1 MTTTLPAARKAGH
14 YYGWNIV
21 AGCILSQVA
30 GMGLT
35 LSCYSLFLLGWSKEF
50 GAPISQLALGMAI
63 FAFGCM
69 VFAPMAGFMADKYPV
84 RRLMAG
90 GLAGIALLM
99 VAVGFATAAWQI
111 IAIYAFLLPAGVAFS
126 AAVPAQALVSRWFV
140 RQRGLAMGICA
151 FGLALG
157 GVITPPIVT
166 ALLPL
171 LGWRGVWWLFAA
183 VVGLIAA
190 PVVFF
195 TLRERPTAAEGF
207 DYVAGEAEAPAAVK
221 LPLSEIFS
229 RPNFW
234 VVVIVFA
241 AIGATSSAVTVNLA
255 PLVRERGFS
264 LQTTGFIM
272 SAAGMAAMASR
283 LGFGMLADRVG
294 NRIPLV
300 LLAAVTAVGVALLGR
315 AHGLVSLYGA
325 AMLVG
330 VAGGVWTILASAT
343 AAEFGSQG
351 FGRAYGVISGFT
363 PIPPMLAPLVAL
375 GRERTGDY
383 LVPMT
388 ALAVLAA
395 AGGVVA
401 LLLREKAP
409 GAPNAS
415 ASGR

>member
-1 MTTTLPAARKAGH
+1 MTTTVPAARKGGH

-35 LSCYSLFLLGWSKEF
+35 LSSYSLFLLGWSEEF
-50 GAPISQLALGMAI
+50 GAPISRLSLGMAI

-69 VFAPMAGFMADKYPV
+69 GFAPLAGFLADKFPV
-84 RRLMAG
+84 RRLMTG
-90 GLAGIALLM
+90 GLLGIALLM

-111 IAIYAFLLPAGVAFS
+111 IAIYALLLPAGIAFS
-126 AAVPAQALVSRWFV
+126 SAVPAQALVSRWFV
-140 RQRGLAMGICA
+140 RKRGLAMGVCA
-151 FGLALG
+151 FGLAMAA
-157 GVITPPIVT
+157 VVTPPIVT

-183 VVGLIAA
+183 VVGLVAA
-190 PVVFF
+190 PLVFF

-207 DYVAGEAEAPAAVK
+207 DYVAGEAEAPVAVK
-221 LPLSEIFS
+221 LPLKAIFS

-234 VVVIVFA
+234 IVVIVFA
-241 AIGATSSAVTVNLA
+241 AIGSTSSAVTVNLA

-264 LQTTGFIM
+264 LQTASYLM
-272 SAAGMAAMASR
+272 SAAGVAAMASR

-300 LLAAVTAVGVALLGR
+300 LLATVTAVGAALLGR
-315 AHGLVSLYGA
+315 SHGLVSLYGA

-363 PIPPMLAPLVAL
+363 PIPPMIAPLVAL
-375 GRERTGDY
+375 AHERTGDY

-388 ALAVLAA
+388 ALAILAA

-401 LLLREKAP
+401 LLLKEKRP
-409 GAPNAS
+409 EPLTAS